1 MRTFSV
7 KKKRGM
13 RKPEIRVSTQLSW
26 KVLLR
31 CPPPL
36 SCWTQRDEL
45 IGHVLQPR
53 AEWQLW
59 SCKTCT
65 SISAFYVCRKSVRS
79 LQHSL
84 CLSHITCQSPG
95 LILPPVTLVF
105 FNFLLWLHQSHALI
119 AHYSSFFFCIVVD
132 VKSFLKHHITSL
144 SWFLHFIIMCH
155 KHSWWRYSWSAGQT
169 CSSWIMECMWY
180 LV

>member
-1 MRTFSV
+1 
-7 KKKRGM
+7 M
-13 RKPEIRVSTQLSW
+13 RKPAEIRVSTQLSW
-26 KVLLR
+26 KVLLPR
-31 CPPPL
+31 PPPL

-95 LILPPVTLVF
+95 LITPPVTLVF
-105 FNFLLWLHQSHALI
+105 FNFLLWLHQSYALI
-119 AHYSSFFFCIVVD
+119 AHYYSFFPPYCRWR
-132 VKSFLKHHITSL
+132 KNLSKTSHHISQL
-144 SWFLHFIIMCH
+144 ILAFYYHVP
-155 KHSWWRYSWSAGQT
+155 QT
-169 CSSWIMECMWY
+169 ADGGTAEVQDR
-180 LV
+180 LVLPG